1 MRLDEKEQ
9 RRGNVQNKS
18 PSTDPASAAL
28 SPPFFFKIPH
38 SQVGY
43 SESSKATGS
52 FFPLIKFRPLSG
64 VPAETELFT
73 VGAAF
78 CALGACSSA
87 ADGEGVKGVE
97 NGCAAP
103 VDVAAEGVCEELFGL
118 PCRGAA

>member
-1 MRLDEKEQ
+1 MRKT
-9 RRGNVQNKS
+9 NVQNKS
-18 PSTDPASAAL
+18 PSTDAASAAL

-38 SQVGY
+38 SHVGY

-52 FFPLIKFRPLSG
+52 FFPLIKFKPFSG
-64 VPAETELFT
+64 VPAVTELFT

-78 CALGACSSA
+78 SALGLWSSA
-87 ADGEGVKGVE
+87 ADGDGVKGVE

-103 VDVAAEGVCEELFGL
+103 VDVAADGVCEELFGL